1 LIEGLRRDVFVFAE
15 NWSKVVVASV
25 APVVVISASGLLC
38 LAFYNRLAAIVSTLR
53 AVQRER
59 LQKLAVF
66 RAASIRGD
74 SAVMESHGRL
84 LNNLGQQ
91 TARIIKRAHLIRL
104 TLLCLLAAISFLII
118 TSLLNGVALVWAP
131 AAVAA
136 ALTFALGMISLL
148 TGIIAAMRELS
159 AALDVVKLESDLV
172 SDLIDYDVEMTCD
185 GDEQSDGVV
194 EIVAR

>member
-1 LIEGLRRDVFVFAE
+1 VFAE
-15 NWSKVVVASV
+15 NWSRVVVASV
-25 APVVVISASGLLC
+25 APVVVISAGGLLC
-38 LAFYNRLAAIVSTLR
+38 LAFYNRLAAIVATLR

-59 LQKLAVF
+59 LQELAVF

-74 SAVMESHGRL
+74 SAAMENHGRL
-84 LNNLGQQ
+84 LNNLAQQ
-91 TARIIKRAHLIRL
+91 TARIIQRAHLIRL
-104 TLLCLLAAISFLII
+104 TLLCLLTAISFLII

-172 SDLIDYDVEMTCD
+172 SDLINYDVEMTSD
-185 GDEQSDGVV
+185 GDEQSDGVA